1 MATTD
6 PTDVTELAAA
16 ARAALADGRVHE
28 ALTCYASAGRSA
40 RTQLPA
46 HAPERIALAAEHAQV
61 VFDHSA
67 DPASAFEIAT
77 VAYDEAVEGID
88 DAGAHPAAVR
98 ELALLR
104 DQMTFWAFR
113 MGD

>member
-1 MATTD
+1 MTTSD
-6 PTDVTELAAA
+6 LGEQAAA
-16 ARAALADGRVHE
+16 ARAALADCRVHE
-28 ALTCYASAGRSA
+28 ALTCYASATRAA
-40 RTQLPA
+40 RTQLPP

-61 VFDHSA
+61 VFDHRSDPESA
-67 DPASAFEIAT
+67 LAIALA
-77 VAYDEAVEGID
+77 AYHEAVDGID
-88 DAGAHPAAVR
+88 DAGEHPTAVR